1 MSPDPAAYLA
11 RLAYTGRL
19 VPDAQTLTDLQLA
32 HLTAVPFEN
41 LDIHWRRPIQLGL
54 PELYAKIVTQR
65 RGGFC
70 YELNGL
76 FAWLLAS
83 LGFNVSLLSARVYG
97 DNGPGPEFDHLTLL
111 VQLEEPWLADVG
123 FGDSFLQPLR
133 FRLDEEQAQANGRYR
148 LLADGA
154 DMTLWRRQPDQEW
167 TLQEWTL
174 QEWTPQ
180 YRFSTRPRQLSDFA
194 AMCHYHQTSPN
205 SSFTRRRVCSR
216 VTPDGRI
223 TLTDSQLIVT
233 HSGSRQE
240 TAVAGAAEF
249 AALLRQQFGIQAP
262 EQPEQSS

>member
-1 MSPDPAAYLA
+1 MDPTAYLS
-11 RLAYTGRL
+11 RLTYTGSL
-19 VPDAQTLTDLQLA
+19 APDRQTLADLQLA

-54 PELYAKIVTQR
+54 PELYAKIVTQQ

-123 FGDSFLQPLR
+123 FGDCFLRPLPLR
-133 FRLDEEQAQANGRYR
+133 IGEEQTQANGRYR

-167 TLQEWTL
+167 TPQEWG
-174 QEWTPQ
+174 PQ

-194 AMCHYHQTSPN
+194 AMCHYHQTSPH

-223 TLTDSQLIVT
+223 TLTDSQLIIT
-233 HSGSRQE
+233 HAGTRHE
-240 TAVAGAAEF
+240 TEVAGEAAF
-249 AALLRQQFGIQAP
+249 AALLWQQFGIHAP